1 MEGERNPREV
11 HLEKE
16 ELGIV
21 SRKKKIM
28 REMRL
33 RRTFIQH
40 IRLMTFE
47 NDALAADEWCR
58 YLYFLNGIIS
68 VTDFPCSYIKQKT
81 CSIGFMNALL
91 NVP

>member
-11 HLEKE
+11 HLEKGQ
-16 ELGIV
+16 LRIV
-21 SRKKKIM
+21 NRKKPLM
-28 REMRL
+28 SEMRL
-33 RRTFIQH
+33 RTTFILCK
-40 IRLMTFE
+40 RFMTFE

-68 VTDFPCSYIKQKT
+68 ITDFPCSYIKQKT

-91 NVP
+91 NVL